1 MWKPSLKLLVFTCLL
16 VVAATQLVP
25 KHTTLQWGVSPAVAP
40 TPKPIV
46 TPKPVEIT
54 LLMFH
59 ASWCG
64 PCKASMPAVEE
75 LAASV
80 KVTKYDID
88 EHPDLAR
95 QYNVTAVPTF
105 VLERDGKE
113 FFRTHDI
120 DEIAKRMSLSMKDF
134 TNALAD
140 NIAARSLT
148 TCSRWAQ
155 YRRIMAGDFSGNYS
169 WLHHPWVKEMH
180 DSWVPYTWIMKGAQL
195 GVTEVGINR
204 ALYTIDSKKRDVLYL
219 MPTMGAASDFSKSR
233 LGPALSLSPYLDS
246 IFEDTNAVNLKRAGN
261 NCLYIRGT
269 RGRTNLLSIPV
280 SELILDE
287 VDRMDKQQLAMA
299 LERLSGQLV
308 KHVWGISTP
317 TVPDHGIHTL
327 YKTTTQ
333 EHFMFKCP
341 RCGRRT
347 ELVWPECVEICGE
360 YATDPNCQR
369 SFLKCKECGGR
380 LEQQAKPEFLSGAE
394 WVPTALNANPD
405 FRGMH
410 ISQLY
415 SFTVSPAELVIA
427 HFAGR
432 NDEFAAKEFHN
443 SKLGMPFVAPGARVT
458 AEMIEAAIRDHS
470 MDGLRPQRSGRLI
483 TMGVDQGEN
492 ESFIVICE
500 WLFDRE
506 LGPDLGE
513 SAICK
518 VLWVGKFFGEDWDR
532 LDQLMSEFQ
541 VLYAVVDADP
551 NVNEARRFCRRFNGY
566 ASTTRYRAGNEGN
579 EMTVKDGDSGA
590 PMVQVDRT
598 SWLGKSLSR
607 FKQNPARVWLPRDVP
622 EEFCT
627 HVKNLTRTVEKNAMG
642 EVIGVYINTGAD
654 HFAHAFCYANI
665 ALGFAP
671 LDTSKSIKSI

>member
-1 MWKPSLKLLVFTCLL
+1 MWKNLWTFLVAVLFALAGCQFAPEPAPLLR
-16 VVAATQLVP
+16 VVPVRVRP
-25 KHTTLQWGVSPAVAP
+25 PV
-40 TPKPIV
+40 IV
-46 TPKPVEIT
+46 ETMT
-54 LLMFH
+54 MFH
-59 ASWCG
+59 APWCL
-64 PCKASMPAVEE
+64 PCRAAMPTVDRLERAG
-75 LAASV
+75 LR
-80 KVTKYDID
+80 VTRINID
-88 EHPDLAR
+88 ENQDLAR
-95 QYNVTAVPTF
+95 QRGVTAVPTF
-105 VLERDGKE
+105 ILERFGRE
-113 FFRTHDI
+113 VFRTNNVY
-120 DEIAKRMSLSMKDF
+120 EIAARMPISMQDF
-134 TNALAD
+134 ANALAD
-140 NIAARSLT
+140 NMVAHSLT

-155 YRRIMAGDFSGNYS
+155 HRRKMAGDFSGSYS
-169 WLHHPWVKEMH
+169 WKYHPWVKEMH
-180 DSWVPYTWIMKGAQL
+180 DSWTPYSWIMKGAQL

-204 ALYTIDSKKRDVLYL
+204 ALYTIDTQKRDVLYL

-269 RGRTNLLSIPV
+269 RGRANLLSIPV

-299 LERLSGQLV
+299 LERLSGQLI

-333 EHFMFKCP
+333 EHFMFKCSH
-341 RCGRRT
+341 CGRRT
-347 ELVWPECVEICGE
+347 EFVWPDCIEICGE

-369 SFLKCKECGGR
+369 SFLKCKECKAK
-380 LEQQAKPEFLSGAE
+380 LDHKAKPEFLADAE
-394 WVPTALNANPD
+394 WVPTAANANPD

-443 SKLGMPFVAPGARVT
+443 SKLGLPFVAPGARVT
-458 AEMIEAAIRDHS
+458 AEMIENAIRDYS
-470 MDGLRPQRSGRLI
+470 MDGLRPTRSGRLI
-483 TMGVDQGEN
+483 TMGTDQGES
-492 ESFIVICE
+492 ESHTVIAE

-532 LDQLMSEFQ
+532 LDQLMDEWQ
-541 VLYAVVDADP
+541 ILYAAVDADP
-551 NVNEARRFCRRFNGY
+551 NVNEARRFCRRFKGY
-566 ASTTRYRAGNEGN
+566 AATTRYRGGNEGN
-579 EMTVKDGDSGA
+579 EVTLKDADSGA
-590 PMVQVDRT
+590 PMLQIDRT
-598 SWLGKSLSR
+598 SWLGKSLLR
-607 FKQNPARVWLPRDVP
+607 FKQNPPRVWLPRDIP
-622 EEFCT
+622 DEFCT
-627 HVKNLTRTVEKNAMG
+627 HVKNLTRTVEKNAVG
-642 EVIGVYINTGAD
+642 EVMGVYISVGED
-654 HFAHAFCYANI
+654 HYAHAYAYANL
-665 ALGFAP
+665 ALNYAP
-671 LDTSKSIKSI
+671 LDTSKSIKSV